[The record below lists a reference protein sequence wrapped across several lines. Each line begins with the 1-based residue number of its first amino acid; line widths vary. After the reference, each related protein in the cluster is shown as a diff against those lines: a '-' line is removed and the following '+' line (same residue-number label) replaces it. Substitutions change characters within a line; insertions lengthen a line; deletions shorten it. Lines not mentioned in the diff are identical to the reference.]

1 VHGWGSMIFYNKIER
16 GLSARALRLKGPNSD
31 SELEMGVPIELF
43 ERLLCSIISPGWC
56 HITDES

>member
-1 VHGWGSMIFYNKIER
+1 MIFYNKIER

-43 ERLLCSIISPGWC
+43 ERLLCSIIRPGWC